1 MNLIPYPSST
11 FPKTAWFILLLLE
24 TILVI
29 LLFIFPPQQVLGI
42 LLGIIILPW
51 VIFSPRRISLL
62 LIFLVIVL
70 PIYDYWFFMVTPT
83 HISFTRI
90 AGILFIIIF
99 EIIIS
104 FFYKR
109 KIIWWKTEMDLPI
122 IALLIMVLIGFIL
135 GLMYGNRM
143 GFALWEFITW
153 YFFIFYFVI
162 ISLFNKIEHT
172 KWIIWIII
180 LAGIVVSLEY
190 IATLLMHNQYYTYI
204 GRTRI
209 VTRQANLAFVS
220 FCYLLTWFI
229 YEKRW
234 LYRLGIAIGILLCS
248 VTIIVSQQRSLWLIS
263 GLAVILI
270 IGLYFIRRMREH
282 QGRLIIII
290 GLIVSLLVISISVT
304 FLFNYIMSLSGEKV
318 AEEIV
323 KRGETLE
330 QGEKDTSLLMRL
342 VSYGMVWERT
352 HSRWLLGCG
361 LGDAFRIPIIGRGV
375 TVYVDSS
382 YVSTYWKLGFVGAL
396 LFLYIYI
403 KTFIRTIS
411 LYKRTSNI
419 WIKKYAH
426 STIVVWIGLFLL
438 ALFSIV
444 ISGYRFNIVWA
455 ALIAVT
461 EICIHHSDNKHVKK
475 PEANT
480 KKLSI

>member
-1 MNLIPYPSST
+1 MNLIPYPSSN

-24 TILVI
+24 IVLVI

-42 LLGIIILPW
+42 LIGIIILPY
-51 VIFSPRRISLL
+51 VVFSPRRISLL
-62 LIFLVIVL
+62 LIFIVIVL

-83 HISFTRI
+83 YISFMRI

-109 KIIWWKTEMDLPI
+109 KIIFWKTEMDLPI
-122 IALLIMVLIGFIL
+122 IALLIMVSIGFIL
-135 GLMYGNRM
+135 GLMNGNRM

-180 LAGIVVSLEY
+180 FAGIVVSLEY
-190 IATLLMHNQYYTYI
+190 IASIIMNNQYLAYT
-204 GRTRI
+204 GRSRI
-209 VTRQANLAFVS
+209 VNRQANLVFVS
-220 FCYLLTWFI
+220 FSYLLTWLI

-248 VTIIVSQQRSLWLIS
+248 VTIIVSQQRSLWLVS

-270 IGLYFIRRMREH
+270 MGLYFIQKMREH
-282 QGRLIIII
+282 QGRLVIII
-290 GLIVSLLVISISVT
+290 GLIVSLLVIGISVS

-330 QGEKDTSLLMRL
+330 QGEKDDSLLMRL
-342 VSYGMVWERT
+342 VSYGMVWER
-352 HSRWLLGCG
+352 SRSNWLLGCG
-361 LGDAFRIPIIGRGV
+361 LGDAFRIPILRRRPTEHI
-375 TVYVDSS
+375 DSS
-382 YVSTYWKLGFVGAL
+382 YVNTFWKIGLVGVIL
-396 LFLYIYI
+396 MLWIYI
-403 KTFIRTIS
+403 KTFFRTVS
-411 LYKRTSNI
+411 LYKSTSNI

-438 ALFSIV
+438 GLFSIV

-461 EICIHHSDNKHVKK
+461 EICIHIDSHKM
-475 PEANT
+475 EA
-480 KKLSI
+480 KIG